1 MSYHDKILLREVSPA
16 KSLKRSDRHATEGG
30 EDGDFTPTAEHV
42 KKRKDSS
49 TEPIES
55 KRRRTLAEVASF
67 KEPAWNGTER
77 GGKATIYTIIS
88 DDDEEESKV
97 SEQPASRLK
106 TIAGPMTDDSSAI
119 APDPGRV
126 SQPMHVAPCV
136 KQSHP
141 PGLQKVFVDIRA
153 HVNSQTGS
161 DGLPIIFS
169 NAEIER
175 YMRALE
181 VAVTKNNSYLFGSMR
196 DMIGEELA
204 KVGLPAL
211 PDIRNAH

>member
-30 EDGDFTPTAEHV
+30 EYGDFTPTTEHV
-42 KKRKDSS
+42 KKRKNSS
-49 TEPIES
+49 TKPIES

-67 KEPAWNGTER
+67 KEPTWNGTER
-77 GGKATIYTIIS
+77 SGKATVYTIIS
-88 DDDEEESKV
+88 DDDEEEPKH
-97 SEQPASRLK
+97 SEQTASSRK
-106 TIAGPMTDDSSAI
+106 TMAGPMTYCSSAI
-119 APDPGRV
+119 TPDLARV
-126 SQPMHVAPCV
+126 SQPQHATPYVE
-136 KQSHP
+136 QSHAH
-141 PGLQKVFVDIRA
+141 GLQKAFVDIRA
-153 HVNSQTGS
+153 HVNSQVGS